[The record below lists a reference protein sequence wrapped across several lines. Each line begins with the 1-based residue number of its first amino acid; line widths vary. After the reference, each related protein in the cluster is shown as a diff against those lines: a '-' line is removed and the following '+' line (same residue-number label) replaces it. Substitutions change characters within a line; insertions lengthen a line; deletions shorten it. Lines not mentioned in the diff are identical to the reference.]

1 MIFKYCYQ
9 VKKPLINNSIGVTK
23 FTVICRP
30 LNGEVFI
37 VIPNKL
43 IFFPKQHAL
52 PEGTDWVD
60 TDGVR
65 AFSANFY
72 ADLFDFLKV
81 TQVFRLDAA
90 AGPEGAAAFEERGM
104 LAYTPEDLGCA
115 DETDLFSLQVLDR
128 FIAVA
133 SGCEGQLAI
142 QCDARH
148 AAHAHTL
155 VAAYMVR
162 RRHFDSPTDAIAWL
176 AMAHP
181 GRGRAA
187 VDYAVLERLA
197 ARAPRARRASCSAV
211 FSSAGS
217 SEAAAA
223 ASISADTATSAAV
236 TSLRSGPSTFSAA
249 GAAAPAATLQSEQS
263 RAGATATTSGQRVGP
278 GAPGSGPHVG
288 PGFFRARAGQ
298 AISSPNV
305 LAEFLAGDSELGF
318 QALLLGEDG
327 GTPA

>member
-1 MIFKYCYQ
+1 MLFDRD
-9 VKKPLINNSIGVTK
+9 K
-23 FTVICRP
+23 FLRRP
-30 LNGEVFI
+30 LNGEIFI
-37 VIPNKL
+37 VVPNTL
-43 IFFPKQHAL
+43 IFFPEPHAL
-52 PEGTDWVD
+52 PEGAGWVD

-81 TQVFRLDAA
+81 TQVFRLDPA

-197 ARAPRARRASCSAV
+197 ARAPRARRASCAAAI
-211 FSSAGS
+211 SSVGL
-217 SEAAAA
+217 SEEAFASVAELASAA
-223 ASISADTATSAAV
+223 AS
-236 TSLRSGPSTFSAA
+236 A
-249 GAAAPAATLQSEQS
+249 GAATAASLQSGPE
-263 RAGATATTSGQRVGP
+263 GENP
-278 GAPGSGPHVG
+278 GAPGSRLQVG
-288 PGFFRARAGQ
+288 PGYFRTRVGH

-305 LAEFLAGDSELGF
+305 LAEFLAGDGELGV

>member
-1 MIFKYCYQ
+1 MLFDRD
-9 VKKPLINNSIGVTK
+9 K
-23 FTVICRP
+23 FLRRP

-37 VIPNKL
+37 VVPNTL
-43 IFFPKQHAL
+43 IFFPEPHAL
-52 PEGTDWVD
+52 PEGAGWVD

-197 ARAPRARRASCSAV
+197 ARAPRARRASCAAAI
-211 FSSAGS
+211 SSAGS
-217 SEAAAA
+217 SEAAIAAA
-223 ASISADTATSAAV
+223 ASAAALASAAA
-236 TSLRSGPSTFSAA
+236 TAAATAAASLQAEPSRGGA
-249 GAAAPAATLQSEQS
+249 GAAA
-263 RAGATATTSGQRVGP
+263 GGQIVGP
-278 GAPGSGPHVG
+278 GAPGSRPHLG
-288 PGFFRARAGQ
+288 PGFFRTRAGQ